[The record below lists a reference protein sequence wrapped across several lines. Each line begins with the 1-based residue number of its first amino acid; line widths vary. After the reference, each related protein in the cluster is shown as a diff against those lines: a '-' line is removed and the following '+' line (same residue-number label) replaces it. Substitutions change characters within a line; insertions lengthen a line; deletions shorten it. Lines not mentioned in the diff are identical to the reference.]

1 MKTTLPQVGYCV
13 GPGQPRRLTTGK
25 GLILA
30 AALLSL
36 MALAGGLKAQ
46 SDNFDDGNDAG
57 WTHYDPVGDA
67 LGSPRGTW
75 SFTNGAY
82 RIQSIGAPPGAL
94 GQARVASVRNDVAY
108 TNFYVAV
115 DVVAW
120 NDTLRQSFGLL
131 SRLGNIALGHT
142 VGYAFTYQAISHN
155 IQINRITNELPAAIS
170 PAVTVALDTNKMYR
184 MVFDGIGPSLRGR
197 VYELPDVI
205 TPIISVTATN
215 DSIFSSG
222 VAGLLVYDNSS
233 TRTNAADTT
242 FDNYLAAEEE
252 PPRLSIQTDQFNVPF
267 VSWPASA
274 TSFHL
279 QGTLMLSAPDWIT
292 ITNDIFTDN
301 GTNQYGDLAPSA
313 ARFFRLAK

>member
-1 MKTTLPQVGYCV
+1 MNATLQLARTFLSGTSKRMV
-13 GPGQPRRLTTGK
+13 
-25 GLILA
+25 LA

-36 MALAGGLKAQ
+36 MGPAGALKAQ
-46 SDNFDDGNDAG
+46 SDNFDDGNDVG

-94 GQARVASVRNDVAY
+94 GQARVASVRNDVTY

-142 VGYAFTYQAISHN
+142 VGYAFTYQAISHD
-155 IQINRITNELPAAIS
+155 IQINRITNEAPAAIS
-170 PAVTVALDTNKMYR
+170 PALAVTLDTNKMYR
-184 MVFDGIGPSLRGR
+184 MVFSGIGPSLRGR
-197 VYELPDVI
+197 IYELPDVI
-205 TPIISVTATN
+205 TPIISVTATD
-215 DSIFSSG
+215 DSFFPSG
-222 VAGLLVYDNSS
+222 VAGILVYDNSS
-233 TRTNAADTT
+233 TRTNAVDTT
-242 FDNYLAAEEE
+242 FDNYFATDEE
-252 PPRLSIQTDQFNVPF
+252 PPRLSIQTDEFNVPL
-267 VSWPASA
+267 VSWSASA
-274 TSFHL
+274 TNFHL
-279 QGTLMLSAPDWIT
+279 QSALTNSPSGWIT

-301 GTNQYGDLAPSA
+301 GINQYADLAPGP